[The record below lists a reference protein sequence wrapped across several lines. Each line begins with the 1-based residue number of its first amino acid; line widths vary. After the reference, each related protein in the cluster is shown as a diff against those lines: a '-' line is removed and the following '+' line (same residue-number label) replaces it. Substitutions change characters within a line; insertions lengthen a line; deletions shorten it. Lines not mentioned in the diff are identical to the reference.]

1 MGISLLSSM
10 LLATILYL
18 ILHSLWRPAALGV
31 DEESA
36 HALALERRRK
46 LTLEPAQKQ
55 RRAMNRR
62 ATASVLGSGEDG
74 IDCRILKVSP
84 ARMRISVRLPMPL
97 GEQINVN
104 WENQFFV
111 GVVCNSAAQ
120 GRRHVVRLQ
129 LIASNQDRP

>member
-31 DEESA
+31 DEEFA

-46 LTLEPAQKQ
+46 PSLEPARKQ
-55 RRAMNRR
+55 RCAINRR

-74 IDCRILKVSP
+74 IDCRILKVSR
-84 ARMRISVRLPMPL
+84 ACMRIAVQLPMPL
-97 GEQINVN
+97 GEQINVA
-104 WENQFFV
+104 WENEFFV
-111 GVVCNSAAQ
+111 GAVCYSAARD
-120 GRRHVVRLQ
+120 GRHVVRLQ
-129 LIASNQDRP
+129 LISSNQECP